1 MSSLHRTLAV
11 VLVAAGASGCAST
24 PQAGPASAP
33 PVSVAR
39 THAPYTEAD
48 VGFMQGM
55 ISHHGQ
61 ALEMTALVPERSANG
76 TLEVLAQ
83 RIEQTQVNEIQRMT
97 GWLEA
102 RGETVPDPAAYR
114 DHGAGGHE
122 MHGGHM
128 PGMLTPAEM
137 AELAGAT
144 GERFDRLFLEYM
156 IRHHEGALTMVAEL
170 QAAGGGL
177 EAEVWRFAADVD
189 ADQRAEIARMQSM
202 LNDLQ

>member
-1 MSSLHRTLAV
+1 MSYRITVLAG
-11 VLVAAGASGCAST
+11 VAVALSACAS
-24 PQAGPASAP
+24 AGGDPAPGVSP

-39 THAPYTEAD
+39 SHAPYTEAD
-48 VGFMQGM
+48 VAFMQGM

-61 ALEMTALVPERSANG
+61 ALEMTALVPERSSDAR
-76 TLEVLAQ
+76 LEILAQ
-83 RIEQTQVNEIQRMT
+83 RIEQTQMDEIGRMT
-97 GWLEA
+97 RWLEQ

-114 DHGAGGHE
+114 EHGAGGHE
-122 MHGGHM
+122 AHDGHM
-128 PGMLTPAEM
+128 PGMLSPAQM
-137 AELAGAT
+137 TELAGASGT
-144 GERFDRLFLEYM
+144 RFDRLFLDYM

-189 ADQRAEIARMQSM
+189 ADQRAEIARMQSL

>member
-1 MSSLHRTLAV
+1 MSKRITIVACALLV
-11 VLVAAGASGCAST
+11 VPGCAT
-24 PQAGPASAP
+24 GGAESAPGSPP

-48 VGFMQGM
+48 VAFMQGM
-55 ISHHGQ
+55 IAHHGQ
-61 ALEMTALVPERSANG
+61 ALEMTALVPERSDHA

-83 RIEQTQVNEIQRMT
+83 RIEQTQLNEIERMT
-97 GWLEA
+97 RWLA
-102 RGETVPDPAAYR
+102 DRGETVPDPAAYR
-114 DHGAGGHE
+114 EHAAGGHE
-122 MHGGHM
+122 MHGGHA
-128 PGMLTPAEM
+128 PGMLTAAEM
-137 AELAGAT
+137 AQLAGAT
-144 GERFDRLFLEYM
+144 GARFDRLFLEYM

-189 ADQRAEIARMQSM
+189 ADQRAEIARMQSL